1 MKRILAILF
10 TLSLLT
16 VLLAGCGE
24 REDDKKNDGAPG
36 AENGD
41 TTGGESNGTENGN
54 TTGGE
59 SNGADE
65 GLFGEGALENDGSI
79 TGEDTTGVRGADL
92 YKDGDD
98 DTIITHRN
106 GNLYGKAYLTPETER
121 SANAQLRS
129 NGRSLTGIPNDEL
142 YSDDARYQQ
151 MLSNGRVHDTDGFLF
166 DGENT
171 SYNTLR

>member
-1 MKRILAILF
+1 MKRALAIIF

-16 VLLAGCGE
+16 ALLSGCGE
-24 REDDKKNDGAPG
+24 RKDERRDDTAG
-36 AENGD
+36 NGD
-41 TTGGESNGTENGN
+41 SAQNGGTD
-54 TTGGE
+54 GE
-59 SNGADE
+59 
-65 GLFGEGALENDGSI
+65 LFGEGALGGDGSI
-79 TGEDTTGVRGADL
+79 TGKDTTGARGADL

-98 DTIITHRN
+98 DTVITHRN

-129 NGRSLTGIPNDEL
+129 NGRSMTGITNEAL
-142 YSDDARYQQ
+142 YGDDARYQQ
-151 MLSNGRVHDTDGFLF
+151 MLENGRVHDTDGFLF